1 MKFGHLVLL
10 ELNNESVVKQT
21 KLLVGIGRVR
31 NVIQG
36 SDGYI
41 YLGIDGKGILRLI
54 P

>member
-1 MKFGHLVLL
+1 MTVEMVMWEGDVVNEVL
-10 ELNNESVVKQT
+10 T
-21 KLLVGIGRVR
+21 KGGRVR

-41 YLGIDGKGILRLI
+41 YLGIDGKGIIQLL